1 MVKLLQNVN
10 LLLVSAKT
18 ISKYIEM
25 LFPTNHLLC
34 SNILGI
40 TDGFKDQ
47 QCFYQETRGKHA
59 VCRWHN
65 AYLPLV
71 SLLVSECIRR
81 T

>member
-40 TDGFKDQ
+40 TDGLKDQ
-47 QCFYQETRGKHA
+47 QCFLSGNKR
-59 VCRWHN
+59 
-65 AYLPLV
+65 
-71 SLLVSECIRR
+71 
-81 T
+81 

>member
-1 MVKLLQNVN
+1 MAKLLQNVN

-40 TDGFKDQ
+40 TDGLKDQ
-47 QCFYQETRGKHA
+47 QCFLSGNKR
-59 VCRWHN
+59 
-65 AYLPLV
+65 
-71 SLLVSECIRR
+71 
-81 T
+81 